1 LRQVT
6 NSTEPKSSPV
16 WSPDGRML
24 AFTAGP
30 EDQSILRIFDIQGNQ
45 FYDLPN
51 TNLGVVNH
59 FDWSPDSRSLLFD
72 AHQGNSSRIYR
83 ANPTGQDIQLFTT
96 FDSWDPTWSPD
107 GKSVVVASAQ
117 GVYTLD
123 SQGRDLHQLNTV
135 HAWSPAWSFDG
146 SQIAYFSDQNSK
158 TGVQDLWVMD
168 ADGHNPMRITG
179 SGSQHFAWSPTS
191 KRLAYI
197 TGNAQSAEPILYL
210 WVTDLKQQAQLV
222 AEVNKAYIAWT
233 R

>member
-1 LRQVT
+1 
-6 NSTEPKSSPV
+6 
-16 WSPDGRML
+16 ML
-24 AFTAGP
+24 N
-30 EDQSILRIFDIQGNQ
+30 ELI
-45 FYDLPN
+45 
-51 TNLGVVNH
+51 
-59 FDWSPDSRSLLFD
+59 RSLIGESKM
-72 AHQGNSSRIYR
+72 A
-83 ANPTGQDIQLFTT
+83 
-96 FDSWDPTWSPD
+96 WEPTWSPD

-123 SQGRDLHQLNTV
+123 SQGRDLHQLNKV

-210 WVTDLKQQAQLV
+210 WVTDLKEQAQLV